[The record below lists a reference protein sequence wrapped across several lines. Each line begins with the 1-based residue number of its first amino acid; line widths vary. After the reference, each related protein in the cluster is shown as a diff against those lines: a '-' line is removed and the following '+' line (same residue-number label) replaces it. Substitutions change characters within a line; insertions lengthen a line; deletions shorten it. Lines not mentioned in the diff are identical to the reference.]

1 MHSNNNELV
10 KAGHDL
16 AAELNASCGAVNLR
30 DVAKMISILATQL
43 DVTTAAVR
51 AIQAERDQLAVE
63 NSYLLPKAAS
73 ELSNAWVLH
82 KYLIGIQAAIMYLD
96 NGNKKAAQEWL
107 YGTIAGPGFEFPDEV
122 EDIDAWATHQMRG
135 SISHPRAL
143 EIIKAETPAT
153 DRFIA
158 EQRAQ
163 GVEMA
168 LTVVSDFSNHICAG
182 GEPEA
187 RQYEESI
194 VLPHLDGIHD
204 ELTSIAAQ
212 LRNEVKV

>member
-1 MHSNNNELV
+1 MSRENFEYEAGKALNLPTNIIELARKGDGYDHAFDSMNIMQPLNGWWHWW
-10 KAGHDL
+10 KAG
-16 AAELNASCGAVNLR
+16 AAS
-30 DVAKMISILATQL
+30 MQS
-43 DVTTAAVR
+43 
-51 AIQAERDQLAVE
+51 ERDQLAAQLADVVAE
-63 NSYLLPKAAS
+63 NAGLLPKAAS

-158 EQRAQ
+158 EQRASAVDEVCLKISNAIVNCYQ
-163 GVEMA
+163 DEQVGLDAAE
-168 LTVVSDFSNHICAG
+168 TICGDF
-182 GEPEA
+182 
-187 RQYEESI
+187 
-194 VLPHLDGIHD
+194 
-204 ELTSIAAQ
+204 AAQ
-212 LRNEVKV
+212 LRNEVK

>member
-1 MHSNNNELV
+1 MSREQLAKDNGMTIEFVNWFFENKKDGCGNVWFMMMAAMWEGYQ
-10 KAGHDL
+10 AG
-16 AAELNASCGAVNLR
+16 AASL
-30 DVAKMISILATQL
+30 
-43 DVTTAAVR
+43 
-51 AIQAERDQLAVE
+51 QAERDQLAAE

-122 EDIDAWATHQMRG
+122 DDIDAWATHQMRG

-153 DRFIA
+153 DRFLA
-158 EQRAQ
+158 EQRAI
-163 GVEMA
+163 GIEKWI
-168 LTVVSDFSNHICAG
+168 SSRG
-182 GEPEA
+182 GRWNGTTKEA
-187 RQYEESI
+187 EEF
-194 VLPHLDGIHD
+194 
-204 ELTSIAAQ
+204 AQQ